1 MSLNNSLSNIIMSLP
16 SFLSNLSPNLK
27 PVHDL
32 QDFNEAWFAQFFVG
46 SMVAI
51 AVLTVVLSCLPSQ
64 TGSRQPS
71 QNKVS
76 SMQILLVA

>member
-1 MSLNNSLSNIIMSLP
+1 MSLP
-16 SFLSNLSPNLK
+16 NFLSNFSTNLK

-32 QDFNEAWFAQFFVG
+32 SDLNEAWFAQFFVG

-64 TGSRQPS
+64 SGSRQPS
-71 QNKVS
+71 QNKAS
-76 SMQILLVA
+76 SIQILLGS

>member
-1 MSLNNSLSNIIMSLP
+1 MS
-16 SFLSNLSPNLK
+16 SPNLK
-27 PVHDL
+27 PAHDL
-32 QDFNEAWFAQFFVG
+32 NEAWFAQFFVG

-51 AVLTVVLSCLPSQ
+51 AFLTIVLSFLPSQ

-76 SMQILLVA
+76 AIPLVLQKSIDFHLS

>member
-1 MSLNNSLSNIIMSLP
+1 MSL
-16 SFLSNLSPNLK
+16 PNLK

-32 QDFNEAWFAQFFVG
+32 NETWFAQFFVG

-51 AVLTVVLSCLPSQ
+51 AFLTIVLACLPSQ

-76 SMQILLVA
+76 TIPLVLQKSIDFYLS